1 MLDEYMKSFQKRNPN
16 LYVFNATLHNDEAT
30 PHLHIN
36 FIPFYTSGREKG
48 LCKGVSFKAALIE
61 QGFIPSNAMKNQTVA
76 WEENERNVM
85 EQILNSHGYN
95 RENKNDKHVHMNVTD
110 YKIYKEEEKIQKSL
124 NKIKRASAE
133 ESNENNITRLKE
145 KLIQAEHMNRKLS
158 EIHKSQYVPCY
169 YSSPDK
175 LAFVQSA
182 LDKEK
187 IQYHETDTGFEIK
200 KCFIEK
206 VREIEKSYK
215 PVRSTLRDK
224 LREDIDRLVLASDS
238 VEDLLRRL
246 EAEKYRIKHG
256 KYISVCPEQSEKYIR
271 LKSLGESYSELALRN
286 RIASAKETEAKYTAK
301 LNALSDS
308 ESFERTCVQGICV
321 YFVAIKRG
329 IVPMRK
335 RNAKQPFSWKND
347 AELDKLSA
355 LNAKINEGAS
365 LDSLKKDF
373 EINEEKVNNLRK
385 EISEQKALLS
395 YFTNL
400 KEKIK
405 IVFEGQ
411 PADQD
416 TFLAA
421 KREIEK
427 FTKFSIT
434 KDNYRNIYSLITS
447 KESMINRLESELS
460 EKNEE
465 LKISADYYTFAQKI
479 AGGTY
484 VQELAYNENIIKLS
498 DYVETGS
505 AIIK

>member
-124 NKIKRASAE
+124 NQIKRASAE
-133 ESNENNITRLKE
+133 ESNENNIIRLKE

-286 RIASAKETEAKYTAK
+286 RIASAKDTEAKYTAK

-308 ESFERTCVQGICV
+308 DSFERTCVQSICV
-321 YFVAIKRG
+321 YFVGIKRG

-347 AELDKLSA
+347 VELDKLSA

-416 TFLAA
+416 TFLTA
-421 KREIEK
+421 KREIER

-460 EKNEE
+460 EKTEE

-484 VQELAYNENIIKLS
+484 VQELAYNENIMKLS